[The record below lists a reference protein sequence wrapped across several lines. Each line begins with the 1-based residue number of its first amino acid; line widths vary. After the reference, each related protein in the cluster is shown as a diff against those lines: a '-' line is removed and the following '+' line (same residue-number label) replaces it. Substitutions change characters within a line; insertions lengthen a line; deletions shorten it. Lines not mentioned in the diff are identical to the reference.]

1 MHFLL
6 RLCISSKDADFPA
19 KRHSLTCSST
29 LDGLSLWTFFFFF
42 FSPLTAAGCIAPIQ
56 PCLNCAA
63 VTVEMKHK
71 ERHAEALFVNL
82 LFKTNLFV
90 FKLCWNLL
98 KAVN

>member
-1 MHFLL
+1 MVFL
-6 RLCISSKDADFPA
+6 C
-19 KRHSLTCSST
+19 
-29 LDGLSLWTFFFFF
+29 GLFFFFF
-42 FSPLTAAGCIAPIQ
+42 FPLTAAGCIAPIQ

>member
-1 MHFLL
+1 MLTFLPNVTQPVPVPL
-6 RLCISSKDADFPA
+6 MVFLC
-19 KRHSLTCSST
+19 
-29 LDGLSLWTFFFFF
+29 GLFFF